1 MSALRISRRGYETVL
16 IDQGPANPYPWGKR
30 RPGGQL
36 VTGQK
41 AAPLPIPATTGERRA
56 QMAQYVARR
65 TAEAEGLCGRK
76 MEKRSGT
83 CARAKG
89 HTDTCRTRDW
99 MDRKAVKVRKHGPAF
114 TLYPER
120 RR

>member
-1 MSALRISRRGYETVL
+1 ML
-16 IDQGPANPYPWGKR
+16 IDQGPSNPYPWGKR

-65 TAEAEGLCGRK
+65 TAEADGLCGRK

-114 TLYPER
+114 SLYPER